1 LYCDFAAKKLYLLYH
16 FNIAFKSFRKERAL
30 DTASEWTF
38 QSTSETETQ
47 RLGTML
53 AKLLEPGTVIALNG
67 NLGAGKTRL
76 VQAIAVALGV
86 DREQVNS
93 PTFVLIQEY
102 QGSLPLYHFD
112 TYRLQDT
119 DEFLELGADDLLYAN
134 GVCLIE
140 WADKVAEVLPRD
152 LLQINIEHSS
162 ETARTFHFKGQ
173 GPRST
178 KIVDALK

>member
-1 LYCDFAAKKLYLLYH
+1 MDATL
-16 FNIAFKSFRKERAL
+16 
-30 DTASEWTF
+30 EWTF
-38 QSTSETETQ
+38 ESTSENETQ

-53 AKLLEPGTVIALNG
+53 AKQLEPGTVIALNG

-76 VQAIAVALGV
+76 VQAIAEAMGV
-86 DREQVNS
+86 DRSEVNS

-102 QGSLPLYHFD
+102 HGRLPLYHFD
-112 TYRLQDT
+112 TYRLKDT
-119 DEFLELGADDLLYAN
+119 DEFLELGADDLLYAD

-152 LLQINIEHSS
+152 LLQIDIEHSS

-173 GPRST
+173 GPRGI
-178 KIVDALK
+178 KIVNALKGEDPACSN